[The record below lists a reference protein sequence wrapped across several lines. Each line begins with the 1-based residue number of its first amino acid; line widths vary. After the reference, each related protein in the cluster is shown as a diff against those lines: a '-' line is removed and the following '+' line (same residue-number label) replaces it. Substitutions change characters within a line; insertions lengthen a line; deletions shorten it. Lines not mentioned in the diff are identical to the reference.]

1 MKNYIKLDD
10 IVSIESNPFFPALVG
25 SQGVVK
31 QVLAGKQV
39 LIQFPTKCRNVD
51 PKNIQEVFEATE
63 WILPFQYLRVLDSPY
78 DTRMGEMEE
87 EILGLESD
95 LVTARA
101 LLHVSEEMREH
112 QFELIERLV
121 EDVDKLKAELYHLKG
136 N

>member
-10 IVSIESNPFFPALVG
+10 VVSVESNPFFPTLVG

-31 QVLAGKQV
+31 QVLAGRQV
-39 LIQFPTKCRNVD
+39 LIQFPKKQRNANLENLEE
-51 PKNIQEVFEATE
+51 KFEATE
-63 WILPFQYLRVLDSPY
+63 WLLPFQCLRVLDSPY
-78 DTRMGEMEE
+78 DDRCGILEE
-87 EILGLESD
+87 EILGLEAD

-112 QFELIERLV
+112 QFELIEKLV

>member
-10 IVSIESNPFFPALVG
+10 IVQIESNPFFPALVG

-39 LIQFPTKCRNVD
+39 LIQFPKKQRNVY
-51 PKNIQEVFEATE
+51 PEYLEEQFEATE
-63 WILPFQYLRVLDSPY
+63 WILPFQYLLVLDSPY
-78 DTRMGEMEE
+78 DDKIGLMEE

-101 LLHVSEEMREH
+101 LLHVSEEMRGH
-112 QFELIERLV
+112 QFELIEKLV
-121 EDVDKLKAELYHLKG
+121 EDVDKLKAELYHLRG

>member
-10 IVSIESNPFFPALVG
+10 IVSVESNPFFPALVG

-51 PKNIQEVFEATE
+51 PKNIQEVFESTE
-63 WILPFQYLRVLDSPY
+63 WILPFQCLRVLDSPY
-78 DTRMGEMEE
+78 DDRCGILEE
-87 EILGLESD
+87 EILGLEAD

-112 QFELIERLV
+112 QFELIEKLI
-121 EDVDKLKAELYHLKG
+121 EDVDKLKAELYQLKG

>member
-1 MKNYIKLDD
+1 MKNYIKLQD
-10 IVSIESNPFFPALVG
+10 IVQIESNPFFPALVG
-25 SQGVVK
+25 SRGVVK

-51 PKNIQEVFEATE
+51 PKNIHEVFESTE
-63 WILPFQYLRVLDSPY
+63 WLLPFQYLRVLDSPY
-78 DTRMGEMEE
+78 DDRCGSLEE
-87 EILGLESD
+87 EILGLEAD

>member
-39 LIQFPTKCRNVD
+39 LIGFPKKQRNAD
-51 PKNIQEVFEATE
+51 PDNLEEKFEATE
-63 WILPFQYLRVLDSPY
+63 WILPFQHLRVLDSPY
-78 DTRMGEMEE
+78 DDRCGMLEE
-87 EILGLESD
+87 EILGLEAD
-95 LVTARA
+95 LVTARS
-101 LLHVSEEMREH
+101 LLHVSEEMRGH
-112 QFELIERLV
+112 QFELIEKLI
-121 EDVDKLKAELYHLKG
+121 EDVDKLKAELYQLKG

>member
-10 IVSIESNPFFPALVG
+10 VVSVESNPFFPALVG

-39 LIQFPTKCRNVD
+39 LIQFPKKQRNVY
-51 PKNIQEVFEATE
+51 PEYLEEQFEATE

-78 DTRMGEMEE
+78 DDKMGEMEE
-87 EILGLESD
+87 EILGLEAD

-112 QFELIERLV
+112 QFELIEKLI

>member
-10 IVSIESNPFFPALVG
+10 IVSVESNPFFPAIVG

-31 QVLAGKQV
+31 QVLACKQV
-39 LIQFPTKCRNVD
+39 IIQFPTKCRNVD
-51 PKNIQEVFEATE
+51 PKNIQEVFESTE

-78 DTRMGEMEE
+78 DDKMGLMEE
-87 EILGLESD
+87 EILGLEAD

-112 QFELIERLV
+112 QIELIEKLV
-121 EDVDKLKAELYHLKG
+121 EGVDKLKAELYHLKG

>member
-10 IVSIESNPFFPALVG
+10 VVEVESNPFFPALVG

-31 QVLAGKQV
+31 QVLIGKQC
-39 LIQFPTKCRNVD
+39 LIEFPTKKRNANLD
-51 PKNIQEVFEATE
+51 NLEEKFEDTQ
-63 WILPFQYLRVLDSPY
+63 WILPCQYLLVLDSPY
-78 DTRMGEMEE
+78 DDRCGILEE
-87 EILGLESD
+87 EILGLEAD

-112 QFELIERLV
+112 QFELIEKLV

>member
-10 IVSIESNPFFPALVG
+10 IVSVESNSFFPALVG

-39 LIQFPTKCRNVD
+39 LIQFPKKQRNVY
-51 PKNIQEVFEATE
+51 PEYLEEKFEAAE

-78 DTRMGEMEE
+78 DDRCGILEE
-87 EILGLESD
+87 EILGLEAD

-101 LLHVSEEMREH
+101 LLHVSEEMRGH

-121 EDVDKLKAELYHLKG
+121 EDVDKLKAELYHLRG

>member
-39 LIQFPTKCRNVD
+39 LIQFPKKQRNANLD
-51 PKNIQEVFEATE
+51 NLEEQFEATE
-63 WILPFQYLRVLDSPY
+63 WILPYQYLRVLDSPY
-78 DTRMGEMEE
+78 DTRMGDLEE

-101 LLHVSEEMREH
+101 LLHVSEEMRGH